1 MGNYSSKFYQL
12 KLYRLMSHM
21 DNLTKM
27 KLSTVNIFLTNL
39 LANFYSIFI
48 KAFIFLMLFCN

>member
-48 KAFIFLMLFCN
+48 KAFFF